1 MSDLRRESI
10 AKQLRI
16 LYWENDQLL
25 RQLAKERDPEECT
38 ALRTE
43 LAEVRRCI
51 AQEKGW
57 LAELDKEQAAPT
69 LEPLESASETSPFPS
84 PRAMTPAPNPKEA
97 A

>member
-1 MSDLRRESI
+1 MSDPRRESI

-25 RQLAKERDPEECT
+25 RQLAKERDPEECH
-38 ALRTE
+38 ALRKE

-57 LAELDKEQAAPT
+57 LAELDKAQAAPT
-69 LEPLESASETSPFPS
+69 FEPLEGASETSPHPS
-84 PRAMTPAPNPKEA
+84 SRAITPAQNPTEA